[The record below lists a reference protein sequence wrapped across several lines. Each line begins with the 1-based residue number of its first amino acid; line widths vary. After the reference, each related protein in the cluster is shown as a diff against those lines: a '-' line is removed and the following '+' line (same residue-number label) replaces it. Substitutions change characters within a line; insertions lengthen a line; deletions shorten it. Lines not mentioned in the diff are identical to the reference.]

1 VTGVGYKRYIN
12 EFSALKVQRINH
24 QMTLESV
31 DKNVL
36 IFQNTSGL
44 DGVLE
49 KSESEVRIDSN
60 RILLQKPD
68 DIQNKQFIFDAKEPN
83 PKFKPENFYL
93 WPTAYSITLEKSI
106 LSSKEFEDSQNDE
119 RQKKEIEASITQKTH
134 PGQEG
139 SLTSAISD
147 SEEKI
152 LEKQKENRKQLRT
165 IQEHDSVDSDE
176 AELDLADNLQNLTE
190 AKVENWLKEF
200 SKKLK
205 RTSSRNYRDQLILSI
220 ERTDFKNTESAGWGE
235 FILENNVGKVTDVN
249 PESKWPAT
257 FLQKKIL
264 ENHYDCRDTF
274 IQRSDL
280 KEETGTWQNDASLE
294 IVSRGGEAII
304 FIDEIEDVKFVA
316 RVQVFD
322 PFVFTNDDELIYDVF
337 YSKGKNQVIL
347 KY

>member
-1 VTGVGYKRYIN
+1 VVLVK
-12 EFSALKVQRINH
+12 FSAPGVKKDCH
-24 QMTLESV
+24 QMTLDNVE
-31 DKNVL
+31 KNEF
-36 IFQNTSGL
+36 IIQNTQSI
-44 DGVLE
+44 DGILK
-49 KSESEVRIDSN
+49 KSECKVRINSKN
-60 RILLQKPD
+60 ILYQYPVSKPRYIYD
-68 DIQNKQFIFDAKEPN
+68 EFKQSN